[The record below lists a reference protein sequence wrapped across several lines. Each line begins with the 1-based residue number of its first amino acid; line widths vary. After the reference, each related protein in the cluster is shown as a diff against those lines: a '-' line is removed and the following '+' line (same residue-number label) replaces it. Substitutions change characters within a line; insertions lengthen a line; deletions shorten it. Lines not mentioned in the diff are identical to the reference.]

1 MRVRSH
7 TYHARRV
14 SRVDEVSLRNVLR
27 KSGLGV
33 GHRVE
38 RLRVALR
45 PREDG
50 AQRTVHAVEHGDL
63 RVGRILGVAVGL
75 RRVEVPQVLATSGDP
90 GVLRVDGEDRLRGS
104 FTGVLRADCGSAS
117 WSGVS
122 SRRGVPKARRG
133 CGRKIPRSGVR
144 GDRRRRRSLGGSE
157 GRALQYSLRRWRSTR
172 EGAARYLE
180 WKLETWRGSSD
191 GETALRHCVGEEE
204 GRYEETEACELFIEF
219 VLGEECGGGLRGGG
233 LRSIIWRGIVWRNII
248 WRGII

>member
-122 SRRGVPKARRG
+122 SQRGVP
-133 CGRKIPRSGVR
+133 
-144 GDRRRRRSLGGSE
+144 
-157 GRALQYSLRRWRSTR
+157 
-172 EGAARYLE
+172 
-180 WKLETWRGSSD
+180 
-191 GETALRHCVGEEE
+191 
-204 GRYEETEACELFIEF
+204 EA
-219 VLGEECGGGLRGGG
+219 
-233 LRSIIWRGIVWRNII
+233 
-248 WRGII
+248 